1 MFLNH
6 LGTGFVLGRILQV
19 LSELVI
25 RTVLRDQADCFTT
38 LLAYHTWVDTRL
50 AALVQKPLERAVEA

>member
-1 MFLNH
+1 
-6 LGTGFVLGRILQV
+6 VLGRILQV